1 MISEMILYFITGI
14 AGGLTASSL
23 YFAYKSVKKYVNMKE
38 RKIDKYKLELEKQLL
53 ELEKMEKEIKL
64 EEIES
69 EDKGKYEDTKILINN
84 LIEQYKNNK
93 S

>member
-1 MISEMILYFITGI
+1 M
-14 AGGLTASSL
+14 
-23 YFAYKSVKKYVNMKE
+23 
-38 RKIDKYKLELEKQLL
+38 ELEKQLL

-69 EDKGKYEDTKILINN
+69 EDKEKYEDTKILINN